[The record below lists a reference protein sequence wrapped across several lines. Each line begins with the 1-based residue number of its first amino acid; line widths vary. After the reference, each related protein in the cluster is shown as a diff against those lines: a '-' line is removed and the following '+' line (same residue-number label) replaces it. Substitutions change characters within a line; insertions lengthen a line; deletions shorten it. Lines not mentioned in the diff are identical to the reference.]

1 MQSIE
6 TVVNVNQDHII
17 TIALPHDISPGKHRV
32 VLVIDDET
40 SDDKSASIDDVPQLM
55 QMAGKVTAFNA
66 IEDPVT
72 WQQQQRDEWERGG
85 SNDDR

>member
-6 TVVNVNQDHII
+6 TVVNVNQDHLI

-32 VLVIDDET
+32 VLVIDEAT
-40 SDDKSASIDDVPQLM
+40 SDDKPASIDDAPRLM

-66 IEDPVT
+66 IEDPVA
-72 WQQQQRDEWERGG
+72 WQQQQRDEWERDG
-85 SNDDR
+85 SNDGR

>member
-6 TVVNVNQDHII
+6 TVVNVNQERII

-32 VLVIDDET
+32 VLVIDDAPSE
-40 SDDKSASIDDVPQLM
+40 DKSASIDDALQLM

-66 IEDPVT
+66 IDDPVA
-72 WQQQQRDEWERGG
+72 WQQQQRDEWERDG

>member
-6 TVVNVNQDHII
+6 TVVNVNQERII
-17 TIALPHDISPGKHRV
+17 TIALPHEISPGKHRV
-32 VLVIDDET
+32 VLVIDDAT
-40 SDDKSASIDDVPQLM
+40 SDDKSASIDDAPRLM
-55 QMAGKVTAFNA
+55 QMAGKVAAFNA
-66 IEDPVT
+66 IEDPVA